1 VKASAVAIR
10 TLLAAA
16 VVPGVAGC
24 GEGDDASRVTVLK
37 LAHGLDITH
46 PVHKGMVYMAER
58 AREKSGGRLRI
69 DIYPSEQLGSEREC
83 LELVQLG
90 ILAMTKSS
98 SAPMEGFVPT
108 LKVLGLPYL
117 FRDDEHMWK
126 VFNGP
131 IGAEILAAG
140 ESKGLKG
147 LCFYDAGARS
157 FYTKSKRIDTPADLA
172 GLKIRVQKSIMSM
185 RMIEAMGGSPTPI
198 DWGELYSALQQGVV
212 DGAENNPPSFHTSHH
227 YELCEYY
234 ILDEHLRVPDMLVIN
249 PEIWRSLSPEL
260 QRILQEAVKASVV
273 EQRRLWDEAVERAL
287 AEVEGAGVKII
298 RPDGRPFRAAVQ
310 SVWAEFEGTSIG
322 ELAARIQAVE

>member
-1 VKASAVAIR
+1 MRVLLVAA
-10 TLLAAA
+10 LAAA
-16 VVPGVAGC
+16 PGGC
-24 GEGDDASRVTVLK
+24 GKPDDASHVTVLK
-37 LAHGLDITH
+37 LAHGLDVTH
-46 PVHKGMVYMAER
+46 PVHKGMVYMAELAHER
-58 AREKSGGRLRI
+58 SGGRLRI

-108 LKVLGLPYL
+108 FKVLGLPYL

-140 ESKGLKG
+140 EAKGLKG

-157 FYTKSKRIDTPADLA
+157 FYTKSKRIDTPADLV

-185 RMIEAMGGSPTPI
+185 RMIEAMGGAPTPI
-198 DWGELYSALQQGVV
+198 DWGELYTSLQQGVV

-227 YELCEYY
+227 YELCQYY
-234 ILDEHLRVPDMLVIN
+234 ILDEHLRVPDVLVIN

-260 QRILQEAVKASVV
+260 QRILQEAVDASVV
-273 EQRRLWDEAVERAL
+273 EQRRLWDEAVDRAL
-287 AEVEGAGVKII
+287 TEVQRAGVTII
-298 RPDGRPFRAAVQ
+298 RPDKRPFREAVQ
-310 SVWAEFEGTSIG
+310 PLWAEFEGTPIG
-322 ELAARIQAVE
+322 GLAARVQAVE

>member
-1 VKASAVAIR
+1 MRMLLVAA
-10 TLLAAA
+10 LAA
-16 VVPGVAGC
+16 VPGGC
-24 GEGDDASRVTVLK
+24 GKPDDASHATVLK
-37 LAHGLDITH
+37 LAHGLDVTH

-58 AREKSGGRLRI
+58 AHERSGGRLRI

-108 LKVLGLPYL
+108 FKVLGLPYL

-126 VFNGP
+126 VFQGP

-147 LCFYDAGARS
+147 LCFYNAGARS
-157 FYTKSKRIDTPADLA
+157 FYTKSKRVETPTDLV

-185 RMIEAMGGSPTPI
+185 RMIEAMGGAPTPI
-198 DWGELYSALQQGVV
+198 DWGELYTSLQQGVV

-227 YELCEYY
+227 YELCQYY
-234 ILDEHLRVPDMLVIN
+234 ILDEHLRVPDVLVIN
-249 PEIWRSLSPEL
+249 PEIWRGLSPEL
-260 QRILQEAVKASVV
+260 QRILQEAVDASVV

-287 AEVEGAGVKII
+287 TEVQRAGVTII
-298 RPDGRPFRAAVQ
+298 RPDRQPFRAAVQ
-310 SVWAEFEGTSIG
+310 SVWAQFEGTPIG